1 MCFMAIEMAV
11 SRNTVHHLFTGSG
24 LLESVSF
31 VTQDS
36 IFKKLALRVQANTS
50 LVNDVVKFEISD
62 ISLGRTDTFCSD
74 TPKGCIMTSKAFRK
88 SILERRRS

>member
-1 MCFMAIEMAV
+1 MAIEMAV

-24 LLESVSF
+24 VLESVSF

-74 TPKGCIMTSKAFRK
+74 TLKGCIMTSKAFRK